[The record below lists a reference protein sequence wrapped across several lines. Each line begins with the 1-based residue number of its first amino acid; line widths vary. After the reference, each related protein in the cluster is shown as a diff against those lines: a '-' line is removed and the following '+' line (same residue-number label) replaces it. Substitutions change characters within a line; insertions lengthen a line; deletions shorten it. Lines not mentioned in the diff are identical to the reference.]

1 MKMQSIENKDITLKP
16 SRETANYLQW
26 NRNEADM
33 WLCNCKKSK
42 PEEEYL
48 WYYGQRK
55 WLSVSNYLTSGNIF
69 QKWGLNKG
77 IFR

>member
-42 PEEEYL
+42 PEEEYFWYLIL
-48 WYYGQRK
+48 WSEKMTVSLELFNQWKY
-55 WLSVSNYLTSGNIF
+55 LSKMRI
-69 QKWGLNKG
+69 K
-77 IFR
+77 